1 MLARQHAFGGFVQFE
16 KGAPAGG
23 AGGEGDECEGSCT
36 RHHAIDWNFVG
47 AMRPLPNKWR
57 VRPTPQRVLH
67 GGGGWRGGG
76 GQGAAGA
83 ATAAQ
88 AGGMVVDDWQELSY
102 AFDDDGEPYYFERW
116 RRYPGGSEA
125 SGVPL
130 ALRASVTPSEA
141 AHTPPRDAIVVIVGD
156 HFNYVVARPL
166 PWSTLLPYGQT
177 TASVV
182 DAAIESGQREVA
194 EAVVLLEAG
203 HGRIS
208 SGWCVDAA
216 LQPWRIGQ
224 PLSQVFGG
232 EGREPAGSGVV
243 SLADALSAV
252 AEGSEAGRVCLGRQT
267 FEVLLG

>member
-1 MLARQHAFGGFVQFE
+1 MGG
-16 KGAPAGG
+16 GG
-23 AGGEGDECEGSCT
+23 GGGSEGDECEGSCT

-57 VRPTPQRVLH
+57 VRPTPQRVLQ

-76 GQGAAGA
+76 QGAVQVAG
-83 ATAAQ
+83 T
-88 AGGMVVDDWQELSY
+88 VVDDWQELSY
-102 AFDDDGEPYYFERW
+102 AFDDEGEPYYFERW

-130 ALRASVTPSEA
+130 ALRASVAPSEA
-141 AHTPPRDAIVVIVGD
+141 AHNPPRDAIVVIVGD

-166 PWSTLLPYGQT
+166 PWGKLLPYGQT
-177 TASVV
+177 TAAVV
-182 DAAIESGQREVA
+182 DSAIESGQREVA

-208 SGWCVDAA
+208 SGWRVDAA
-216 LQPWRIGQ
+216 LQPWRIGT
-224 PLSQVFGG
+224 PLADVFGG
-232 EGREPAGSGVV
+232 ERGEPARSGVD

-252 AEGSEAGRVCLGRQT
+252 AEGSEAGRVRVGCQT
-267 FEVLLG
+267 FEVLG